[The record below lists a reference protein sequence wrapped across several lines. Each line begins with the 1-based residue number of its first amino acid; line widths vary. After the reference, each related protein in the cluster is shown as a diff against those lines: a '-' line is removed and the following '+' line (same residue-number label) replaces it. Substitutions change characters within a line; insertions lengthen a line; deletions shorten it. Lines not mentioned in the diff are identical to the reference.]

1 MPPLLTRF
9 RIRSQVRTSPPE
21 QMHDLRAGIIGYL
34 GDEMMIGFALVQEDF
49 SEYVTKK
56 RLMGWKERVK
66 RIAAHVDSHLP
77 YL

>member
-1 MPPLLTRF
+1 
-9 RIRSQVRTSPPE
+9 
-21 QMHDLRAGIIGYL
+21 MHDLRAGIIGYL